1 MKEEEGKFGCDDEAK
16 EVESPEMVAAGLV
29 DFVWVL
35 WLGLG
40 ISGVCFGWVDC
51 VSGMDDFFFF
61 LVRCFGGL
69 YVLMRFLVQ
78 EFASNDFLFLFLF
91 CFVFF

>member
-1 MKEEEGKFGCDDEAK
+1 M
-16 EVESPEMVAAGLV
+16 
-29 DFVWVL
+29 

-51 VSGMDDFFFF
+51 VSGMIDFFFF
-61 LVRCFGGL
+61 FFWVGCFGGL

-78 EFASNDFLFLFLF
+78 EFASNDFFLFF
-91 CFVFF
+91 YFVIKL